1 MIKQVGVPRGGI
13 FGKMSLEEDALVF
26 ERKDDPSIDAADWV
40 HGKKH
45 PL

>member
-13 FGKMSLEEDALVF
+13 FVKMSLEEDASVF
-26 ERKDDPSIDAADWV
+26 DSKDDPSIDAADWV
-40 HGKKH
+40 CIGKH